1 MISKN
6 VARKMCR
13 EYLKTR
19 THHNDDTLNMLVS
32 KLEEFE
38 KAKTVAL
45 FCSKPEEIQTTYL
58 FNECLKANKTIALPV
73 IVDDKNMIFY
83 RYDKDI
89 PLVMNEK
96 FNVLEPDPTKREEI
110 NGRNID
116 FMVLPAL
123 GYTKQ
128 RDRIG
133 YGKGFYDRYL
143 AKIPQAISIGI
154 TLTALLDD
162 EIPLEAWDLPV
173 HYLATEKEIIK
184 LR

>member
-73 IVDDKNMIFY
+73 IIDDKNMIFY

-96 FNVLEPDPTKREEI
+96 FNVLEPDPTECEEI

-143 AKIPQAISIGI
+143 ARYPEILKVGMAEEGMIIEEKFAKNPLDIRIDVLI
-154 TLTALLDD
+154 LL
-162 EIPLEAWDLPV
+162 
-173 HYLATEKEIIK
+173 EKY
-184 LR
+184 